1 MGEYKTKKKSKR
13 KPSLNSKCTQQ
24 HKNKPTTKLTITDDF
39 TFLKENTNKEG
50 SSSANNC
57 L

>member
-1 MGEYKTKKKSKR
+1 MWGNIKLKKIKL
-13 KPSLNSKCTQQ
+13 SLNQKCTQQ
-24 HKNKPTTKLTITDDF
+24 HKNKPTSKLTITDDF

-50 SSSANNC
+50 SSSASNY